1 MTISPKLVSFIVA
14 QETGGQAYYEETSE
28 EHFDWPGGA
37 SGPTVA
43 GGYDLGYVK
52 VTECVDDWTG
62 IIDPEA
68 IHTMVEGIGLTG
80 EAAHRFC
87 QEHRGEVTIAWEQAM
102 EEFTVREVPKWEN
115 RVRQV
120 LQNYDNLPSD
130 DCRGV
135 LVSLSYNRGT
145 GGYHSTLPR
154 YREMVQICF
163 AMENKTF
170 NMIPA
175 LISSMARLWPN
186 VSGLRQRRI
195 LEARLFAGGLQEAT
209 A

>member
-1 MTISPKLVSFIVA
+1 MTISPKLVSFIIA

-52 VTECVDDWTG
+52 VAECMDDWTG
-62 IIDPEA
+62 ILDPET

-87 QEHRGEVTIAWEQAM
+87 MQHRGEVTITWAQAM
-102 EEFTVREVPKWEN
+102 TEFTVREVPKWEN
-115 RVRQV
+115 RVRQA
-120 LQNYDNLPSD
+120 LPNYDNLPSD

-145 GGYHSTLPR
+145 GGYNSSLPR
-154 YREMVQICF
+154 YDEMVQIHH
-163 AMENKTF
+163 AMEHKTF
-170 NMIPA
+170 NLIPGY
-175 LISSMARLWPN
+175 ISSMVRLWPN